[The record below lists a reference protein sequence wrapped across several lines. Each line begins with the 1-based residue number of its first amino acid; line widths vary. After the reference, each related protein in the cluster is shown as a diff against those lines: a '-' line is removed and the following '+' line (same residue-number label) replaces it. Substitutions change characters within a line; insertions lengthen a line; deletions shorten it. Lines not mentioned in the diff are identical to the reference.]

1 MRHNRLPLVLGSVVT
16 LVLLGSAVWLA
27 LGVEAVV
34 RLVPSGSDQLR
45 FQTLTT
51 SEVRFSYRLPRG
63 QTWSGIYDR
72 LTRQGWII
80 FDDGPR
86 VLWPDQMDDSRM
98 SATFWRPG
106 LLHLVLQWLTVRRDK
121 TDPRMFTIEIIQCI
135 RIVAQ
140 ARCP

>member
-1 MRHNRLPLVLGSVVT
+1 M
-16 LVLLGSAVWLA
+16 
-27 LGVEAVV
+27 GVEAVSS
-34 RLVPSGSDQLR
+34 LVPSGSDKLR

-72 LTRQGWII
+72 LTNQGWVIY
-80 FDDGPR
+80 DDGPR
-86 VLWPDQMDDSRM
+86 VLWPEVMDDSRT

-106 LLHLVLQWLTVRRDK
+106 QFRLVLQWLNVRRDK
-121 TDPRMFTIEIIQCI
+121 TDPKMFTIEIIQCI

-140 ARCP
+140 ARCA